1 MSLKYGIME
10 IDDIKMYALA
20 AMDGIL
26 SCYRVQQTEDG
37 PKLDLPPPELLANT
51 AFTYGEAMYAKEKEV
66 ALLEDA
72 E

>member
-10 IDDIKMYALA
+10 IDEIKFYAMA
-20 AMDGIL
+20 AMEGIL
-26 SCYRVQQTEDG
+26 STYRVQYTEDG

-51 AFTYGEAMYAKEKEV
+51 AFVYGEAMYAKEREV
-66 ALLEDA
+66 AVKEAD

>member
-1 MSLKYGIME
+1 MTTKYGIME
-10 IDDIKMYALA
+10 IDDIKMYAMA

-26 SCYRVQQTEDG
+26 SCYRVLQTEDG

-66 ALLEDA
+66 ANQEA
-72 E
+72 TV

>member
-10 IDDIKMYALA
+10 IDEIKFYAMA
-20 AMDGIL
+20 AMEGIL
-26 SCYRVQQTEDG
+26 CCYRVQQTEDG

-51 AFTYGEAMYAKEKEV
+51 AFAYAEAMYAKEREV
-66 ALLEDA
+66 AKQEVS